1 MTNHSQKWFYY
12 STKIGSD
19 RHECAIYSNSPPIVE
34 DLLNE
39 LEKKTRVPKSSIQL
53 IFKGQKLHNMPDAQ
67 LGQFGI
73 FSGNKLQM
81 VGEKVYYKHIF
92 LIISFVFYQ

>member
-1 MTNHSQKWFYY
+1 MVSFNFVNKFCYINIYKWH
-12 STKIGSD
+12 TKGSD
-19 RHECAIYSNSPPIVE
+19 RHDVALYSNTPPNVN

-53 IFKGQKLHNMPDAQ
+53 IFKGQKLHNELNSP
-67 LGQFGI
+67 LSQFGI

-81 VGEKVYYKHIF
+81 VGERV
-92 LIISFVFYQ
+92 SFFKFK